1 MNIAIVA
8 IVIMISAVQG
18 FEPRCRNS
26 FDVVMSPDCRTLYR
40 CIWSRPEAMPS
51 CPTGQL
57 FSRTYK
63 VCVPEN
69 SIYDD
74 CKGVYTVHA
83 DKDEPCEDKPCKN
96 GATCTGLGDDKGY
109 YCTCPPTHTGT
120 TCETVVQ
127 GVSMSLLCAANP
139 SLMIPHPT
147 ECQLYYNCS
156 HTYNTVP
163 RYFEQHMQECP
174 YPQLFSTHTHSCQ
187 AFENVTCGA
196 RTEHKSACKYISN
209 KCPVA
214 HCYPCDLTLPSCEG
228 LDDGIHAHATKVGSP
243 YFMVCKSERTVETG
257 TCPVDEKTGQ
267 PTFVKDGQCDFNS
280 RTGAADDFIDA
291 DLLGDASSHC
301 PVTFSIG
308 IHKRSV
314 CNASSTES
322 TARQDVSFVNV
333 KWEDEKRKEVVRVL
347 ENNIDD
353 LLDICD
359 AGTQGAVPPGYDTYR
374 KGRSDG
380 YGEVLVSV
388 KSCYYSTQID
398 TDLTSGSVAVQISG
412 TNNIPLVAGSFCR
425 QPNRDPDHT
434 QQLFDDIRD
443 IIRSRIQTITIFSSN
458 MYSYAFCGLV
468 LLLAGHVR
476 SKDDRCL
483 SDFDSFVD
491 KECRTMWQCVWGK
504 AIKMPGCSSGLI
516 YSKQHKVCVY
526 KDSVYDDCE
535 TDINTFKPDKVC
547 EDKPC
552 KNGATCTG
560 LGDGKG
566 YYCTCPPTHTGTTCE
581 TVVTNLDI
589 ANLCA
594 RNPDLTIPHPTE
606 CQLFY
611 NCSHAYNTVPRFFEQ
626 HMQECPYPKLF
637 SVETKTCEAFDDVQC
652 TYRKEQKSGCDYRQN
667 KCPVAHCIPCYIMF
681 PSCESLEDG
690 MYPHS
695 TRAGTPWYMVC
706 KKGRTIKT
714 GLCPIDQ
721 TNRKQLFVTNG
732 SCSAYSL

>member
-96 GATCTGLGDDKGY
+96 GATCTGLGDD
-109 YCTCPPTHTGT
+109 
-120 TCETVVQ
+120 
-127 GVSMSLLCAANP
+127 
-139 SLMIPHPT
+139 
-147 ECQLYYNCS
+147 
-156 HTYNTVP
+156 
-163 RYFEQHMQECP
+163 
-174 YPQLFSTHTHSCQ
+174 
-187 AFENVTCGA
+187 
-196 RTEHKSACKYISN
+196 
-209 KCPVA
+209 
-214 HCYPCDLTLPSCEG
+214 
-228 LDDGIHAHATKVGSP
+228 
-243 YFMVCKSERTVETG
+243 
-257 TCPVDEKTGQ
+257 
-267 PTFVKDGQCDFNS
+267 
-280 RTGAADDFIDA
+280 
-291 DLLGDASSHC
+291 
-301 PVTFSIG
+301 
-308 IHKRSV
+308 
-314 CNASSTES
+314 
-322 TARQDVSFVNV
+322 
-333 KWEDEKRKEVVRVL
+333 
-347 ENNIDD
+347 
-353 LLDICD
+353 
-359 AGTQGAVPPGYDTYR
+359 
-374 KGRSDG
+374 
-380 YGEVLVSV
+380 
-388 KSCYYSTQID
+388 
-398 TDLTSGSVAVQISG
+398 
-412 TNNIPLVAGSFCR
+412 
-425 QPNRDPDHT
+425 
-434 QQLFDDIRD
+434 
-443 IIRSRIQTITIFSSN
+443 
-458 MYSYAFCGLV
+458 
-468 LLLAGHVR
+468 
-476 SKDDRCL
+476 
-483 SDFDSFVD
+483 
-491 KECRTMWQCVWGK
+491 
-504 AIKMPGCSSGLI
+504 
-516 YSKQHKVCVY
+516 
-526 KDSVYDDCE
+526 
-535 TDINTFKPDKVC
+535 
-547 EDKPC
+547 
-552 KNGATCTG
+552 
-560 LGDGKG
+560 KG